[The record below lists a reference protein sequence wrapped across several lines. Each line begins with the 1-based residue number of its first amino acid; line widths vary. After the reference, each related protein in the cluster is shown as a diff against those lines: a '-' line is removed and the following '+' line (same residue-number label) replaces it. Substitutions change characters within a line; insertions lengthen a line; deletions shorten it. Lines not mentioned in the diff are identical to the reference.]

1 MASSGNDRGSLSSHK
16 VEFETQKTICQNDG
30 SLTLNN
36 NNNNQQ
42 GEKDDLSIQLW
53 HACAGPL
60 VNVPSAGDKVF
71 YFPQGHIEQVEV
83 YTNQDGNVE
92 MPIYNLPSKI
102 LCKVVYAQLK
112 AEPYTDEVFA
122 QITLLPEQEG
132 TSPENGIAES
142 VPQKVRAYSFKKSLT
157 PSDTSKHGGLSIPK
171 RYADQC
177 FPPLDSSQEPPAQ
190 ELVAKDLHGFE
201 WRFRH
206 IYRGQPKRHLITSGW
221 SAFVSA
227 KKLVAGDACI
237 FLREKMEN
245 FMSGSVVQQHDK
257 PIYQH
262 LSYPV
267 TACNMAYLPVPSM
280 PFPPE
285 QCLLCITVHGKLIL
299 NYGHISD
306 INLEPKADLHI
317 VCRTSPVEFIIPH
330 DRYIKSTTEYQCS
343 VGTRFRMLFE
353 GEDCAEQKCSRFSGT
368 IVGIDNIDRLRW
380 PGSEW
385 RCLQVQWDSPSHDP
399 FCPQRISPWSIE
411 PMVEKYTSLLPH
423 QKRACPLDPST
434 LQFPGSVEHKLK
446 RHSGVLQGQEIRAIG
461 AREQGSLGKPILS
474 PLFPQPNPIWHHR
487 QVGYEP
493 FCHSHANTISIPSGN
508 PPSPTLAYRPP
519 TFTFPQTKTTEVS
532 TSFSIPKVK
541 STSSAHQDWNEEK
554 KDEIKAPMGKPN
566 GSDKYMLFGVN
577 IFSRPLELHSQQVV
591 SSVVSQSG
599 ISETIQVSEPS
610 KSVSGCLPEKQ
621 CENCCPIANR
631 SCTKVLKHG
640 TALGRSVDLTRYD
653 GYNELIRE
661 LDQMFDFNG
670 TLIDMSSGWHVTYID
685 GEGDMMLVRDCPW
698 IEFRAVVRKMLICP
712 KESVEELD
720 RSSPNAPSS

>member
-190 ELVAKDLHGFE
+190 ELVAKDLHGSE

-237 FLREKMEN
+237 FLRGEN
-245 FMSGSVVQQHDK
+245 GELYVGFRRATTRQTNISASVLSGHSMQHG
-257 PIYQH
+257 ILASAFH
-262 LSYPV
+262 AIS
-267 TACNMAYLPVPSM
+267 TGTM
-280 PFPPE
+280 F
-285 QCLLCITVHGKLIL
+285 TV
-299 NYGHISD
+299 YYR
-306 INLEPKADLHI
+306 PW
-317 VCRTSPVEFIIPH
+317 TSPVEFIIPH

-434 LQFPGSVEHKLK
+434 LQFPVGSLQGSVEHKLK